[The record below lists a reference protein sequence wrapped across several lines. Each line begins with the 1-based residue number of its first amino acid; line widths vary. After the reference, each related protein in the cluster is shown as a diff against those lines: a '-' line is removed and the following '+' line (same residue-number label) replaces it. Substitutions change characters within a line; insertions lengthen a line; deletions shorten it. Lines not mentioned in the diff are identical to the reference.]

1 MNKGRLKTMKQAICV
16 GITLAMALLVAPA
29 AIAAPASMKALEST
43 PALPLHLSAVF
54 CNAKGCQ
61 QVNHAKRCEERQTT
75 TGKQRICN
83 F

>member
-1 MNKGRLKTMKQAICV
+1 MKQAICA
-16 GITLAMALLVAPA
+16 GIAFSLALLVAPA
-29 AIAAPASMKALEST
+29 ANAAPASMKALESA

-54 CNAKGCQ
+54 CSAKGCQ
-61 QVNHAKRCEERQTT
+61 QVTHAKRCEERQTT